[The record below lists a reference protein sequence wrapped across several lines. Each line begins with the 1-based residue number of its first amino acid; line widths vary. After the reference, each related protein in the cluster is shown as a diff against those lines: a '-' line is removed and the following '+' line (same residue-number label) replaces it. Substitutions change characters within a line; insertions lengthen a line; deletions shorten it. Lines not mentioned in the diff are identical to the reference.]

1 MKGTID
7 FQMKDR
13 AHADIYL
20 QKSSAIV
27 YIRYLRCMM
36 RTALTTIA
44 TIILG
49 IQQGWININSNLL
62 GIQC

>member
-20 QKSSAIV
+20 QKSSARV
-27 YIRYLRCMM
+27 YIRYLRLMM
-36 RTALTTIA
+36 RTALTTIV
-44 TIILG
+44 TFILG

>member
-20 QKSSAIV
+20 QKSSARV
-27 YIRYLRCMM
+27 YIRYLR
-36 RTALTTIA
+36 
-44 TIILG
+44 
-49 IQQGWININSNLL
+49 
-62 GIQC
+62 